1 VSPNIW
7 EKLGRQLDASNR
19 PVLGYVTDGIMGQ
32 NSIGKTTGLG
42 YNKMN
47 VLGLELVVDNN
58 FATDTMLVVYAPGF
72 EIYEAQ
78 QGILSVPAPSTLSR
92 VFSYYGYFATFV
104 AKSSFIQG
112 IVIA

>member
-1 VSPNIW
+1 VW
-7 EKLGRQLDASNR
+7 EKLGRQLDGSNR

-32 NSIGKTTGLG
+32 NSIGKTTGLA
-42 YNKMN
+42 YTKMN

-78 QGILSVPAPSTLSR
+78 QGILSVPAPSTLAR